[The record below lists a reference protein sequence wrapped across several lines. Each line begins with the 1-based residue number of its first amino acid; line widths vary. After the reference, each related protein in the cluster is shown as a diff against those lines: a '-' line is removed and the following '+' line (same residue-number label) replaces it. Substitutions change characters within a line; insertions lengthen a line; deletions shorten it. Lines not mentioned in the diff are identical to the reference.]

1 MSGSMAALSGGF
13 PIRAPARQALGTRFR
28 AIVALLAAEWRIR
41 RDLAQLQAL
50 DARGLR
56 DIGLTRG
63 SLEGAVRHGG
73 RGMAAP
79 EPIPS
84 FRQEQP
90 IPSSWTEWR

>member
-13 PIRAPARQALGTRFR
+13 PVRAPARQALGPRFR
-28 AIVALLAAEWRIR
+28 AIVALFAAEWRIR

-73 RGMAAP
+73 RGIAAP
-79 EPIPS
+79 EPIPTLP
-84 FRQEQP
+84 EEHL

>member
-1 MSGSMAALSGGF
+1 MSGSMAALSGGIPF
-13 PIRAPARQALGTRFR
+13 RAPARQAIGTRLR
-28 AIVALLAAEWRIR
+28 AIVELLAAEWRIR

-50 DARGLR
+50 DARGLQ

-73 RGMAAP
+73 KGMSFPDPIRALP
-79 EPIPS
+79 E
-84 FRQEQP
+84 EHA